1 MNFEEEL
8 TKGNF
13 TIPECLSCKK
23 IIWPPAE
30 FCNVCYNET
39 SLKTGQFTGKIIEY
53 SKQNEEYFCMV
64 EFLDSF
70 RLMAKTNDKPEIGKI
85 VKITKCGILNGNY
98 FFQII

>member
-1 MNFEEEL
+1 MKFEEEL

-39 SLKTGQFTGKIIEY
+39 GLKTGQFTGKIIEY

-64 EFLDSF
+64 EFGDSI
-70 RLMAKTNDKPEIGKI
+70 RIMAKMRTLPKKDQI
-85 VKITKCGILNGNY
+85 VKMSKCGNSEGSY
-98 FFQII
+98 FFQVI